1 MIKTLKY
8 CASTALI
15 AFGFILLLGIPTAI
29 IPTPWFIRMNEPTI
43 LDYSFLILESLMAG
57 FYLTLSFIQKERG
70 MAGRC
75 AVGGGILGFLA
86 FACPTC
92 NKLLVLL
99 FGTGLLINY
108 FRPIQLYVGF
118 IGLVLF
124 GAALYIKIQQVKN
137 THEQ

>member
-1 MIKTLKY
+1 MIKILKY
-8 CASTALI
+8 CAGTALI

-43 LDYSFLILESLMAG
+43 LDYSFLILESIMAG
-57 FYLTLSFIQKERG
+57 LYLTLSLIQKERG
-70 MAGRC
+70 MTGRC

-108 FRPIQLYVGF
+108 FRPIQPYVGF
-118 IGLVLF
+118 IGLVLL
-124 GAALYIKIQQVKN
+124 GIALYVKIQQVKN
-137 THEQ
+137 FHEQ

>member
-1 MIKTLKY
+1 MNKVLKY
-8 CASTALI
+8 CASTVFI
-15 AFGFILLLGIPTAI
+15 ASGFIILLGIPTAM

-43 LDYSFLILESLMAG
+43 LDYSYLILESIMAG
-57 FYLTLSFIQKERG
+57 MYLTLSYIQKERG
-70 MAGRC
+70 MTGKC

-108 FRPIQLYVGF
+108 FRPMQPYVGF
-118 IGLVLF
+118 IGLVLL
-124 GAALYIKIQQVKN
+124 GVALYIKIQQVKN

>member
-8 CASTALI
+8 CAGTVLI

-43 LDYSFLILESLMAG
+43 LDYSFLILESIMAG
-57 FYLTLSFIQKERG
+57 LYLILTYIQKERG
-70 MAGRC
+70 VTGKC
-75 AVGGGILGFLA
+75 AVGGGMLGFLA

-108 FRPIQLYVGF
+108 FRPIQTYVGF
-118 IGLVLF
+118 VGLALLGV
-124 GAALYIKIQQVKN
+124 ALYIKIQQVKN
-137 THEQ
+137 SHE